1 MADRAVI
8 SLNVPN
14 ILTIWLMLA
23 LGLFLFAIV
32 SQLAMRHPASPLAK
46 SNTTGVGGG
55 DDGTG

>member
-1 MADRAVI
+1 MAERAVI

-32 SQLAMRHPASPLAK
+32 SQVALRHPASPLAK
-46 SNTTGVGGG
+46 GDGMSQSG
-55 DDGTG
+55 DDGSG